1 MGYAEEMEDIR
12 LDNIRD
18 THRPAQ
24 PVANTNNAQPAQRPA
39 GPTAAERT
47 MPPDADDF
55 HQPRADTSRNRAI
68 PPNPPVTPEHKGIQY
83 LTGLRPTKPLASE
96 PL

>member
-12 LDNIRD
+12 LDNIKAA
-18 THRPAQ
+18 HRPAQ
-24 PVANTNNAQPAQRPA
+24 PVNNTNNTQPPQRPQSE
-39 GPTAAERT
+39 PV
-47 MPPDADDF
+47 PPDADDF
-55 HQPRADTSRNRAI
+55 HQPRADASRNRAI